1 MQNNL
6 FYTTRPSIYPG
17 EYVPRY
23 EENIFNKIVRYRYK
37 KKTTDLPLN
46 IHESGNF
53 YRIELAIPGVEREN
67 LFVKI
72 CENVLSVSV
81 SHKNDEPD
89 EQRKF
94 QLHEF
99 TFDGGFSCNIM
110 LPDNAD
116 PVFISAENRSGI
128 LQLHI
133 PKSKRPVKRIDTK
146 IAVY

>member
-1 MQNNL
+1 MQNN
-6 FYTTRPSIYPG
+6 FSYTTGLSIYPG
-17 EYVPRY
+17 EYVPWY
-23 EENIFNKIVRYRYK
+23 EENVFNKVVRYRYK
-37 KKTTDLPLN
+37 KKTKDLPVN

-67 LFVKI
+67 LFVKV
-72 CENVLSVSV
+72 CGHVLFISVIYDYAPC
-81 SHKNDEPD
+81 K
-89 EQRKF
+89 QKKL

-110 LPDNAD
+110 LPNNAD
-116 PVFISAENRSGI
+116 PVFISAEYRSGI